1 MLLMVEKGIRGGIFQ
16 AIHQYAKTNNKY
28 IKDYDKSKE
37 SSNFK
42 NWDVNSLYDWA
53 ISLKLWL
60 NNFEWIKDNST
71 FHEDFI
77 KSFYKES
84 DEGYFLE
91 GMFNMLENYMA
102 FINIYH
108 FYMKEWKW
116 KNRKAFSKK
125 VYRVIKFNQKAY
137 G

>member
-1 MLLMVEKGIRGGIFQ
+1 MVEKGIRGGIFQ

-28 IKDYDKSKE
+28 IKDYDKSKK

-53 ISLKLWL
+53 ISLKLSL

-102 FINIYH
+102 FIKIYH

>member
-1 MLLMVEKGIRGGIFQ
+1 MLLMVEKGIRGGTFQ

-102 FINIYH
+102 FIKIYH

>member
-53 ISLKLWL
+53 ISLKL
-60 NNFEWIKDNST
+60 
-71 FHEDFI
+71 
-77 KSFYKES
+77 
-84 DEGYFLE
+84 
-91 GMFNMLENYMA
+91 
-102 FINIYH
+102 
-108 FYMKEWKW
+108 
-116 KNRKAFSKK
+116 
-125 VYRVIKFNQKAY
+125 
-137 G
+137 

>member
-53 ISLKLWL
+53 ISLKLSL

-102 FINIYH
+102 FIKIYH
-108 FYMKEWKW
+108 FYMKE
-116 KNRKAFSKK
+116 
-125 VYRVIKFNQKAY
+125 
-137 G
+137 

>member
-1 MLLMVEKGIRGGIFQ
+1 M
-16 AIHQYAKTNNKY
+16 
-28 IKDYDKSKE
+28 KDYDKSKE

-42 NWDVNSLYDWA
+42 NWDVNNLYDWA
-53 ISLKLWL
+53 TSLKLSL
-60 NNFEWIKDNST
+60 NNFEWIKDHSK

-77 KSFYKES
+77 KSYYKES

-91 GMFNMLENYMA
+91 GVFNMLENYMA
-102 FINIYH
+102 FIKIYR
-108 FYMKEWKW
+108 FYMKEWKL
-116 KNRKAFSKK
+116 KNPKAFSKK